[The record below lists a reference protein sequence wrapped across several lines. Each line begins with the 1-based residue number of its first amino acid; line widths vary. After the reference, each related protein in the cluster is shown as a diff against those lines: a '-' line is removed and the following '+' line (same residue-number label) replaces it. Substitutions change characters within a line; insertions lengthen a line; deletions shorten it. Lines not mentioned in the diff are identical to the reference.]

1 MFSSFS
7 HDFADNTLRLVYTV
21 KGLAAFRRKFPVEST
36 EDQNVAAIHAM
47 IRQQLRDYI
56 ERVKLDM
63 GLKVEMVKMKAQYG
77 TKLVRPWLS

>member
-1 MFSSFS
+1 M
-7 HDFADNTLRLVYTV
+7 
-21 KGLAAFRRKFPVEST
+21 KGLAAFRPKFPVECT